1 MISFRVEYAPQ
12 KVLHPRLIP
21 FNKKVTDLEP
31 DISPTYGKFCSKD
44 DSLWRGREGGRE
56 GEREGGR
63 EGEGGREK
71 RERER
76 EVGGRGRGSQLSHD
90 NYTI

>member
-63 EGEGGREK
+63 ERE
-71 RERER
+71 ERER
-76 EVGGRGRGSQLSHD
+76 EVGGRGRGRGSQLSHD